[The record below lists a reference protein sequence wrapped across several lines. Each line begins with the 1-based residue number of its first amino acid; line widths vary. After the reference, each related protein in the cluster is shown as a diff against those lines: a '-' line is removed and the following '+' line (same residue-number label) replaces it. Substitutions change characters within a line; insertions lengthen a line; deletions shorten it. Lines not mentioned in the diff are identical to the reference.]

1 MSSISLCFLRWE
13 EERLVW
19 DFQSHLWGLRA
30 DKEAALDAR
39 WRARPLPM
47 APVAALSLR
56 VRVCYGCCSS
66 QAISGGVNVNATDP
80 ERQWRISC
88 VVNHVRSN
96 ARASHHGSGFSSAR
110 LIISSWANPPG
121 SSHPHPPIPH
131 SPQTGQ
137 TGSTGSSS
145 SLTSIH
151 CSAFQC
157 FINSFISRILFRKM
171 IKQKEREKEA
181 DWMDFLHV
189 NQLDLSRVKQTF
201 LSIV

>member
-47 APVAALSLR
+47 APGAALSLR

-96 ARASHHGSGFSSAR
+96 ARASHHGGGF
-110 LIISSWANPPG
+110 LICPPHYFILGEPTQPLPPPSTHPPLSPNWANWVDWVIVLT
-121 SSHPHPPIPH
+121 HFD
-131 SPQTGQ
+131 
-137 TGSTGSSS
+137 
-145 SLTSIH
+145 SLECISMFHKFIH
-151 CSAFQC
+151 LTYS
-157 FINSFISRILFRKM
+157 L
-171 IKQKEREKEA
+171 
-181 DWMDFLHV
+181 
-189 NQLDLSRVKQTF
+189 
-201 LSIV
+201 